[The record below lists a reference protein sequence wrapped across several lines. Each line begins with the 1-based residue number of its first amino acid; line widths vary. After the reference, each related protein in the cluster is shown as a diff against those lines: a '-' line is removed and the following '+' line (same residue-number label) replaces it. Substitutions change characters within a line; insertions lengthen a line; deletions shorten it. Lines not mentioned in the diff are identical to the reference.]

1 MSKKL
6 TLKQAAKYT
15 DYSISYIR
23 KKLLKGDLSGE
34 KKSFQYGKKWV
45 IPKKELDS
53 LVKKDK
59 KIKEII
65 EVSEPLS
72 RDELKQAINQVF
84 TEEIVENLLKR
95 INNTITEQN
104 QDILNQI
111 NKINQNIEKLK
122 NNHENLI
129 NQLDKLMVEVI
140 NKIK

>member
-1 MSKKL
+1 M
-6 TLKQAAKYT
+6 
-15 DYSISYIR
+15 
-23 KKLLKGDLSGE
+23 LKGDLSGE